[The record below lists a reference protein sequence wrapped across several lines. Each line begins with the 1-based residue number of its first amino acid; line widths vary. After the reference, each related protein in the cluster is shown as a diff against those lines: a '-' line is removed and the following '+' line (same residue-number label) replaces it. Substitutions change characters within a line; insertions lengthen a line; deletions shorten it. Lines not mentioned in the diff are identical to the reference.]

1 LKLQLREIEIRRTSM
16 NLVILGATGGTGR
29 LVVEQA
35 LAAGHTVTAL
45 VRSPEKLTISDSR
58 LRVITGRATDPLDV
72 ARALAGAD
80 AVINTLGG
88 SGSVIAD
95 STQAIVDAARQ
106 TGLKRVVAL
115 SSFLV
120 ERERLNAP
128 MGLVSRFAVGAMVK
142 DKTFGEELLRSSD
155 LEWTIVYAA
164 LLTNGPATG
173 SVSTLAEGVKWGMS
187 DRISR
192 ADVAARLVQIA
203 TEAQYSRRNVA
214 ITGGTRTGS
223 SRAA

>member
-1 LKLQLREIEIRRTSM
+1 LKLQLREIEIRRKSM

-58 LRVITGRATDPLDV
+58 LRVITGSATDPRDV

-128 MGLVSRFAVGAMVK
+128 MRLVSTFAVGAMVK

-164 LLTNGPATG
+164 LLTDGPATG
-173 SVSTLAEGVKWGMS
+173 SVSALPEGAKWGMS
-187 DRISR
+187 HRISR
-192 ADVAARLVQIA
+192 ADVAASLVQIA
-203 TEAQYSRRNVA
+203 TGAQYSRRSVA
-214 ITGGTRTGS
+214 ISGGTRTGS
-223 SRAA
+223 GRAA

>member
-1 LKLQLREIEIRRTSM
+1 M

-35 LAAGHTVTAL
+35 LAAGHSVTAL

-58 LRVITGRATDPLDV
+58 LRVMTGSATDAHDV
-72 ARALAGAD
+72 ARALVGAD

-95 STQAIVDAARQ
+95 STQAIVNAARD

-128 MGLVSRFAVGAMVK
+128 LRLVSSFAVGSMVK
-142 DKTFGEELLRSSD
+142 DKSFGEELLRSSD
-155 LEWTIVYAA
+155 LDWTIVYAA

-173 SVSTLAEGVKWGMS
+173 TASALPEGAKWGMS
-187 DRISR
+187 HRISR
-192 ADVAARLVQIA
+192 ADVAAWLVQIA
-203 TEAQYSRRNVA
+203 TGAQYSRRSVA
-214 ITGGTRTGS
+214 ISGGTRTGS
-223 SRAA
+223 GRAA

>member
-1 LKLQLREIEIRRTSM
+1 M
-16 NLVILGATGGTGR
+16 TG
-29 LVVEQA
+29 
-35 LAAGHTVTAL
+35 
-45 VRSPEKLTISDSR
+45 S
-58 LRVITGRATDPLDV
+58 ATDAHDV
-72 ARALAGAD
+72 ARALVGAD

-95 STQAIVDAARQ
+95 STQAIVNAARD

-128 MGLVSRFAVGAMVK
+128 LRLVSSFAVGSMVK
-142 DKTFGEELLRSSD
+142 DKSFGEELLRSSD
-155 LEWTIVYAA
+155 LDWTIVYAA

-173 SVSTLAEGVKWGMS
+173 TASALPEGVKWGMS
-187 DRISR
+187 NRISR
-192 ADVAARLVQIA
+192 ADVAAWLVQIV
-203 TEAQYSRRNVA
+203 TGAQYSRRSVA